1 MTKNVV
7 IIGAGAAGLMAAGFM
22 AQRGAVVTLLEKNDR
37 TAVKVRISGKGRCN
51 ITNALPVREFPAH
64 YGSNGSFLYGALH
77 RFSNLDCIDFFARLG
92 VETKVERG
100 QRVFP
105 VSDDANQVADALER
119 FARDE
124 GAEILFQHKAVGIV
138 LAEDGRIS
146 GVQSLHE
153 KEMKHH
159 PADAV
164 IVATGGVSYPGTG
177 STGDGYRFARR
188 LGHNIIEPRPALVP
202 VRVAEKWPRQLS
214 GLTLKNVELSLLNPA
229 GGKQAFFGELLF
241 THFGLSGPIVLT
253 ASELIGQW
261 VDASKQPVQAYLDL
275 KPALSDEQLNRRL
288 LRELEAHS
296 RKQLGSVL
304 KELLPQRLISIILE
318 LSELPAEHPNHQVT
332 REERL
337 RLVGV
342 LKNLPLTITGTLPV
356 AAAIVT
362 AGGVDLKEV
371 DPKTMES
378 KLHKGLYFIG
388 EVLDVNGVTGG
399 FNLQAAFSTAYC
411 AAHAVEL

>member
-7 IIGAGAAGLMAAGFM
+7 IIGAGAAGLMAAGFGP
-22 AQRGAVVTLLEKNDR
+22 AGCRCNLVGENDR

-164 IVATGGVSYPGTG
+164 IVATGG
-177 STGDGYRFARR
+177 
-188 LGHNIIEPRPALVP
+188 
-202 VRVAEKWPRQLS
+202 
-214 GLTLKNVELSLLNPA
+214 
-229 GGKQAFFGELLF
+229 
-241 THFGLSGPIVLT
+241 
-253 ASELIGQW
+253 
-261 VDASKQPVQAYLDL
+261 
-275 KPALSDEQLNRRL
+275 
-288 LRELEAHS
+288 
-296 RKQLGSVL
+296 
-304 KELLPQRLISIILE
+304 
-318 LSELPAEHPNHQVT
+318 
-332 REERL
+332 
-337 RLVGV
+337 
-342 LKNLPLTITGTLPV
+342 
-356 AAAIVT
+356 
-362 AGGVDLKEV
+362 
-371 DPKTMES
+371 
-378 KLHKGLYFIG
+378 
-388 EVLDVNGVTGG
+388 
-399 FNLQAAFSTAYC
+399 
-411 AAHAVEL
+411 